1 MWTQVSGY
9 RRLGLVQVSLAGLI
23 WGTTGVVVQWVIAD
37 SGLDPFSIG
46 LYRLA
51 VAAVVLLAVFV
62 ASNAH
67 RLRQLTDAVRTQP
80 VALVVSGMGLG
91 LYQALYFVAVAN
103 AGVGI
108 ATVVALGMAPV
119 MTAAY
124 ESLRLRQ
131 PATALKVG
139 SILTALVGLGLVT
152 VAGADSTAGPRPVL
166 GLLAAGG
173 SGLIYSVSTVVGRH
187 AVQTTPA
194 VVMTTVTSS
203 IGTLTLLPFGLVAGL
218 GFAPTTVTL
227 TGLAYL
233 GVATTTVA
241 YGLYYAGLR
250 TTIGSTAA
258 VLTLLDPVTAVVLA
272 VVLLGEALAP
282 ASVVGTVLLLSSIAA
297 LYLTPRSRD
306 G

>member
-1 MWTQVSGY
+1 MPAHVSGY
-9 RRLGLVQVSLAGLI
+9 RRFGLVQVGLAGLI

-46 LYRLA
+46 FYRLA
-51 VAAVVLLAVFV
+51 VAAVVLLAVFW

-67 RLRQLTDAVRTQP
+67 RLRQLTDAVRAQP
-80 VALVVSGMGLG
+80 VALVISGMGLG

-103 AGVGI
+103 AGVGV

-119 MTAAY
+119 LTAAY
-124 ESLRLRQ
+124 ESMRLRQ

-139 SILTALVGLGLVT
+139 SILTAVVGLGLVS
-152 VAGADSTAGPRPVL
+152 VEGAGSTAGPRPVL
-166 GLLAAGG
+166 GLLAAAA

-194 VVMTTVTSS
+194 VVMITVTTT
-203 IGTLTLLPFGLVAGL
+203 IGTLTLLPFGLLAGL

-250 TTIGSTAA
+250 STMGSTAA
-258 VLTLLDPVTAVVLA
+258 VLTLLEPVTAVVLA
-272 VVLLGEALAP
+272 VVLLGEPLALATLT
-282 ASVVGTVLLLSSIAA
+282 GTVLLLASIAA
-297 LYLTPRSRD
+297 LYLTPVPRE